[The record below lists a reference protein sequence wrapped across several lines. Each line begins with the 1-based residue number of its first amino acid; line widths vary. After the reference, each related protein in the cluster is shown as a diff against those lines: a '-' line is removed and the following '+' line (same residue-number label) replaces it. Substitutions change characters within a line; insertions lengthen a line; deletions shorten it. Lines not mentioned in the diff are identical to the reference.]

1 MRDEPEVVKI
11 LREEERTGKL
21 YQNSSTKYNERNSHE
36 NTSDT
41 IPATSHN
48 YKEINVTASLLSRC
62 KQSMEQNERCQKTTE
77 EQIIQLKKL
86 DKIKSN
92 FLSVTSHELRTPMSV
107 IKGYIQM
114 MLKGNLGTISNEQKH
129 ALDIIL
135 RNSNQLDTLIQD
147 ILDISRLES
156 GTMKFIPE
164 RTNVKNMLQQT
175 IETMQ
180 SIADTK
186 NIKININV
194 EENTPDLIIDQE
206 RVKQVI
212 VNLLNNAIKFSYER
226 SIITIFVRKTADYVL
241 FEIQDFGR
249 GIPKDKQDKIFE
261 IFYQT
266 DSERD
271 RKFGGV
277 GLGLAISRGI
287 ILAHGGNI
295 WVESEPGT
303 GSTFRLTLPIT
314 PVQDLE
320 GKFRDVDI
328 FKINDTQR
336 AMENDLREKT
346 VVWNE
351 PFEGRRGKECQK

>member
-21 YQNSSTKYNERNSHE
+21 YQRSSTTCKELDSNE
-36 NTSDT
+36 NTPDT
-41 IPATSHN
+41 IPASSN
-48 YKEINVTASLLSRC
+48 EYKENNVNASLLSRH
-62 KQSMEQNERCQKTTE
+62 KQSMEQNENFQKTTE

-92 FLSVTSHELRTPMSV
+92 FLSVTSHELRTPMSI

-114 MLKGNLGTISNEQKH
+114 ILKGNLGTVNDEQKH
-129 ALDIIL
+129 ALDIVL

-164 RTNVKNMLQQT
+164 RTNVKNMLEQT

-186 NIKININV
+186 NIKISISL

-212 VNLLNNAIKFSYER
+212 VNLLNNAIKFSYEG
-226 SIITIFVRKTADYVL
+226 SIITIFARKTADYVL

-271 RKFGGV
+271 RKSGGV

-295 WVESEPGT
+295 WVESEPGK
-303 GSTFRLTLPIT
+303 GSTFRLTLPLT

-328 FKINDTQR
+328 FKLKDTQR
-336 AMENDLREKT
+336 AIENDLRDKT
-346 VVWNE
+346 VIWNE
-351 PFEGRRGKECQK
+351 PFEGRREKE

>member
-11 LREEERTGKL
+11 LREEERVGKL
-21 YQNSSTKYNERNSHE
+21 FQKPSTKYNELNSNE
-36 NTSDT
+36 NTPDT
-41 IPATSHN
+41 KPATSN
-48 YKEINVTASLLSRC
+48 DYKESNVTASILSRR
-62 KQSMEQNERCQKTTE
+62 KQSMEQNESCQKTIE

-114 MLKGNLGTISNEQKH
+114 MLKGNLGTISNEQKK
-129 ALDIIL
+129 ALEIVL

-164 RTNVKNMLQQT
+164 RTNVKNMLEQT

-186 NIKININV
+186 NIKISISL

-212 VNLLNNAIKFSYER
+212 VNLLNNAIKFSYEG

-261 IFYQT
+261 IFYQV

-287 ILAHGGNI
+287 ILSHGGNI
-295 WVESEPGT
+295 WVESEPGK
-303 GSTFRLTLPIT
+303 GSTFRITLPIT

-320 GKFRDVDI
+320 GKFREVDI
-328 FKINDTQR
+328 FKLKDTQR

-351 PFEGRRGKECQK
+351 SFEGREEKE

>member
-21 YQNSSTKYNERNSHE
+21 YQKSSPKYKELDSNE
-36 NTSDT
+36 NTPDT
-41 IPATSHN
+41 IPTPSN
-48 YKEINVTASLLSRC
+48 DYKEINVTASIFSRR
-62 KQSMEQNERCQKTTE
+62 KQSMEQNESCQKTTE

-114 MLKGNLGTISNEQKH
+114 MLKGNLGTISNEQKK
-129 ALDIIL
+129 ALEIVL

-164 RTNVKNMLQQT
+164 RTNVKNMLEQT

-186 NIKININV
+186 NIKISISL
-194 EENTPDLIIDQE
+194 EENTPDLIVDQE
-206 RVKQVI
+206 RIKQVI
-212 VNLLNNAIKFSYER
+212 VNLLNNAIKFSYEG
-226 SIITIFVRKTADYVL
+226 SIITIFTRKTADYVL

-266 DSERD
+266 DLERD

-287 ILAHGGNI
+287 ILSHGGNI
-295 WVESEPGT
+295 WVESEPGK
-303 GSTFRLTLPIT
+303 GSTFRLTLPII

-320 GKFRDVDI
+320 GKFREADI
-328 FKINDTQR
+328 FKLNETQCVI
-336 AMENDLREKT
+336 ENDLRDKT
-346 VVWNE
+346 IRWNK
-351 PFEGRRGKECQK
+351 PFEGRGEKE

>member
-21 YQNSSTKYNERNSHE
+21 YQRSSTTCKELDSNE
-36 NTSDT
+36 NTPDT
-41 IPATSHN
+41 IPASSN
-48 YKEINVTASLLSRC
+48 ECKENNVTASLLSRR
-62 KQSMEQNERCQKTTE
+62 KQSMEQNENFQKTTE

-114 MLKGNLGTISNEQKH
+114 MLKGNLGTISNEQKK
-129 ALDIIL
+129 ALEIVL

-164 RTNVKNMLQQT
+164 RTNVKNMLEQT

-186 NIKININV
+186 NIKISISL
-194 EENTPDLIIDQE
+194 EKNTPDLIIDQE

-212 VNLLNNAIKFSYER
+212 VNLLNNAIKFSYEG
-226 SIITIFVRKTADYVL
+226 SIITIFARKTADYVL

-261 IFYQT
+261 IFYQV

-271 RKFGGV
+271 RKIGGV

-287 ILAHGGNI
+287 ILSHGGNI
-295 WVESEPGT
+295 WVESEPGK
-303 GSTFRLTLPIT
+303 GSTFRLTLPII

-320 GKFRDVDI
+320 GKFREVDI
-328 FKINDTQR
+328 FKLKDTQR
-336 AMENDLREKT
+336 AMENDLRNKT

-351 PFEGRRGKECQK
+351 SFEGREEKE

>member
-21 YQNSSTKYNERNSHE
+21 YQRSSTTCKELDSNE
-36 NTSDT
+36 NTPDT
-41 IPATSHN
+41 IRASSN
-48 YKEINVTASLLSRC
+48 EYKENNVTASLLGRR
-62 KQSMEQNERCQKTTE
+62 KQSTGQNENFQKTTE

-114 MLKGNLGTISNEQKH
+114 MLKGNLGTISNEQKK
-129 ALDIIL
+129 ALEIVL

-164 RTNVKNMLQQT
+164 RTNVKNMLEQT

-186 NIKININV
+186 NIKISISL

-212 VNLLNNAIKFSYER
+212 VNLLNNAIKFSYEG
-226 SIITIFVRKTADYVL
+226 SIITIFARKTADYVL

-261 IFYQT
+261 IFYQV

-271 RKFGGV
+271 RKIGGV

-287 ILAHGGNI
+287 ILSHGGNI
-295 WVESEPGT
+295 WVESEPGK

-320 GKFRDVDI
+320 GKFREVDI
-328 FKINDTQR
+328 FKLKDTQR
-336 AMENDLREKT
+336 AMENDLRDKT

-351 PFEGRRGKECQK
+351 PFEGRGEKE

>member
-21 YQNSSTKYNERNSHE
+21 YQKSSTTCKELHSNE
-36 NTSDT
+36 NTPDT
-41 IPATSHN
+41 IPATSN
-48 YKEINVTASLLSRC
+48 DYKEINVTASLLSRR
-62 KQSMEQNERCQKTTE
+62 KRSTGQNESCQKTTE

-135 RNSNQLDTLIQD
+135 RNSNQLDALIQD

-164 RTNVKNMLQQT
+164 RTNVKNMLEQT

-186 NIKININV
+186 NIKISISL

-212 VNLLNNAIKFSYER
+212 VNLLNNAIKFSYEG
-226 SIITIFVRKTADYVL
+226 SIITIFARKTADYVL
-241 FEIQDFGR
+241 FEIQDSGR

-261 IFYQT
+261 IFYQV

-271 RKFGGV
+271 RKIGGV

-295 WVESEPGT
+295 WVESEPGK

-320 GKFRDVDI
+320 GKFREVDI
-328 FKINDTQR
+328 FKLNDSQR
-336 AMENDLREKT
+336 TMENDLRDKT
-346 VVWNE
+346 VVLNE
-351 PFEGRRGKECQK
+351 RFEGCGKKE

>member
-21 YQNSSTKYNERNSHE
+21 YQKSSTPCKELDSNE
-36 NTSDT
+36 NTTDT
-41 IPATSHN
+41 IPASSN
-48 YKEINVTASLLSRC
+48 DFKENSVTASLLSRP
-62 KQSMEQNERCQKTTE
+62 KQSMEQHQSYQKTTE

-114 MLKGNLGTISNEQKH
+114 MLKGNLGTISNEQKK
-129 ALDIIL
+129 ALEIVL

-164 RTNVKNMLQQT
+164 RTNVKNMVEQT

-180 SIADTK
+180 TIADTK
-186 NIKININV
+186 NIKISINL

-212 VNLLNNAIKFSYER
+212 VNLLNNAIKFSYDE
-226 SIITIFVRKTADYVL
+226 SIITISIRKTGNYVV

-266 DSERD
+266 DLERD

-295 WVESEPGT
+295 WVESEPGK

-314 PVQDLE
+314 PVQDIE
-320 GKFRDVDI
+320 GKFREADI
-328 FKINDTQR
+328 FKLKDTQR
-336 AMENDLREKT
+336 EIENDLRDKT
-346 VVWNE
+346 IIWNE
-351 PFEGRRGKECQK
+351 SFEGGGKKE

>member
-21 YQNSSTKYNERNSHE
+21 YQKSSTTCKELDSNE
-36 NTSDT
+36 NTPDT
-41 IPATSHN
+41 IPAPSN
-48 YKEINVTASLLSRC
+48 DYKEINVTASILSRR
-62 KQSMEQNERCQKTTE
+62 KQSMEQHESCQKTTE

-86 DKIKSN
+86 GKIKSN

-114 MLKGNLGTISNEQKH
+114 MLKGNLGTISNEQKK
-129 ALDIIL
+129 ALDIVL
-135 RNSNQLDTLIQD
+135 RNSNRLDALIQD

-164 RTNVKNMLQQT
+164 RTNVKNMVEQT

-180 SIADTK
+180 SIADIK
-186 NIKININV
+186 NIKISTSL

-212 VNLLNNAIKFSYER
+212 VNLLNNAIKFSCEG
-226 SIITIFVRKTADYVL
+226 SIITIFVRKTKDYVL

-261 IFYQT
+261 IFYQA

-295 WVESEPGT
+295 WVESEPGK
-303 GSTFRLTLPIT
+303 GSTFRLTLPIA

-320 GKFRDVDI
+320 GKFREVDI
-328 FKINDTQR
+328 FKLKDTQR
-336 AMENDLREKT
+336 AMENDLRDKT

-351 PFEGRRGKECQK
+351 PFEGRGEKE

>member
-21 YQNSSTKYNERNSHE
+21 YQRSSTTCKELDSNE
-36 NTSDT
+36 NTPDT
-41 IPATSHN
+41 IPASSN
-48 YKEINVTASLLSRC
+48 EYKENNVTASLLSRR
-62 KQSMEQNERCQKTTE
+62 KQSMEQNENFQKTTE

-114 MLKGNLGTISNEQKH
+114 MLKGNLGTISNEQKK
-129 ALDIIL
+129 ALEIVL

-164 RTNVKNMLQQT
+164 RTNVKNMLEQT

-186 NIKININV
+186 NIKISISL

-212 VNLLNNAIKFSYER
+212 VNLLNNAIKFSYEG
-226 SIITIFVRKTADYVL
+226 SIITIFARKTADYVL

-261 IFYQT
+261 IFYQV

-271 RKFGGV
+271 RKIGGV

-287 ILAHGGNI
+287 ILSHGGNI
-295 WVESEPGT
+295 WVESEPGK

-320 GKFRDVDI
+320 GKFREVDI
-328 FKINDTQR
+328 FKLKDTQR
-336 AMENDLREKT
+336 AMENDLRDKT

-351 PFEGRRGKECQK
+351 PFEGRGEKE

>member
-1 MRDEPEVVKI
+1 MKDEPEVVKI

-21 YQNSSTKYNERNSHE
+21 YQRSSIPRKELDSKE
-36 NTSDT
+36 NTSDS
-41 IPATSHN
+41 IPASSN
-48 YKEINVTASLLSRC
+48 DYKEKNVTASLTSRR
-62 KQSMEQNERCQKTTE
+62 KQSIEQNEYCQKTTGD
-77 EQIIQLKKL
+77 QIIQLKKL
-86 DKIKSN
+86 DKIKTN
-92 FLSVTSHELRTPMSV
+92 FLSVTSHELRTPMSI

-114 MLKGNLGTISNEQKH
+114 MLKENLGTISNEQKK
-129 ALDIIL
+129 ALEIIL
-135 RNSNQLDTLIQD
+135 QNSNRLDALIQD

-164 RTNVKNMLQQT
+164 RTNVKNMLEQT

-186 NIKININV
+186 NIKININL

-206 RVKQVI
+206 RIKQVF
-212 VNLLNNAIKFSYER
+212 VNLLNNAIKFSYDR
-226 SIITIFVRKTADYVL
+226 SIVTIFVRKTGNFVL
-241 FEIQDFGR
+241 FEVQDFGR

-266 DSERD
+266 DLERD

-287 ILAHGGNI
+287 ILSHGGNI
-295 WVESEPGT
+295 WVESEPGK
-303 GSTFRLTLPIT
+303 GSNFRLTLPIT

-320 GKFRDVDI
+320 GKFREADI
-328 FKINDTQR
+328 FKLNETQCVI
-336 AMENDLREKT
+336 ENDLRDKT
-346 VVWNE
+346 IIWNE
-351 PFEGRRGKECQK
+351 PFDGRGKKE

>member
-21 YQNSSTKYNERNSHE
+21 YQKSSTTYKELDSNE
-36 NTSDT
+36 NTPDT
-41 IPATSHN
+41 IPAPSN
-48 YKEINVTASLLSRC
+48 DYKEINVTASLLSRR
-62 KQSMEQNERCQKTTE
+62 KQSMEQNESCQKITE

-114 MLKGNLGTISNEQKH
+114 MLKGNLGTISNEQKK

-135 RNSNQLDTLIQD
+135 RNSNQLDALIQD

-164 RTNVKNMLQQT
+164 RTNVKNMLEQT

-186 NIKININV
+186 NIKISISL

-212 VNLLNNAIKFSYER
+212 VNLLNNAIKFSCEG
-226 SIITIFVRKTADYVL
+226 SIIAIFVRKTGDYVL

-261 IFYQT
+261 IFYQV
-266 DSERD
+266 DSEID

-295 WVESEPGT
+295 WVESEPGK

-328 FKINDTQR
+328 FKLKDSQR
-336 AMENDLREKT
+336 AMENDLRDKT

-351 PFEGRRGKECQK
+351 PSEGRGEKE

>member
-21 YQNSSTKYNERNSHE
+21 YQRSSPPCKELDSNE
-36 NTSDT
+36 NTTDT
-41 IPATSHN
+41 LPTSSN
-48 YKEINVTASLLSRC
+48 DYKENNATATLLTKR
-62 KQSMEQNERCQKTTE
+62 KQSLEQNECCHKTTE
-77 EQIIQLKKL
+77 DQIIQLKKL
-86 DKIKSN
+86 DKIKTS
-92 FLSVTSHELRTPMSV
+92 FLSVTSHELRTPMSI

-114 MLKGNLGTISNEQKH
+114 MLKGNLGTISNEQKK

-135 RNSNQLDTLIQD
+135 RNSNRLDTLIQD

-164 RTNVKNMLQQT
+164 RTNVKTMLEQT

-180 SIADTK
+180 AIADTK
-186 NIKININV
+186 NIKINLSL
-194 EENTPDLIIDQE
+194 EEKTPDLIIDQE
-206 RVKQVI
+206 RIKQVF
-212 VNLLNNAIKFSYER
+212 VNLLNNAIKFSYDR
-226 SIITIFVRKTADYVL
+226 SIITIFARKTGNYVL

-266 DSERD
+266 DLGRD

-287 ILAHGGNI
+287 ILSHGGNI
-295 WVESEPGT
+295 WVESEPEK

-320 GKFRDVDI
+320 GKFRDADI
-328 FKINDTQR
+328 FKLNDTQR
-336 AMENDLREKT
+336 EIENDLRDKT
-346 VVWNE
+346 IIWNG
-351 PFEGRRGKECQK
+351 PFEGRGKKE

>member
-21 YQNSSTKYNERNSHE
+21 YQRSSTTYKEIDSNENIP
-36 NTSDT
+36 DT
-41 IPATSHN
+41 IPATPN
-48 YKEINVTASLLSRC
+48 DYKEINVTASILSRR
-62 KQSMEQNERCQKTTE
+62 KQSMEQNESCQKTTE

-114 MLKGNLGTISNEQKH
+114 ILKGNLGTISNEQKK

-164 RTNVKNMLQQT
+164 RTNVKNMLEQT

-186 NIKININV
+186 NIKISTSL

-212 VNLLNNAIKFSYER
+212 VSLLNNAIKFSNEG
-226 SIITIFVRKTADYVL
+226 SIITIFVRKTKDYVL

-261 IFYQT
+261 IFYQV

-295 WVESEPGT
+295 WVESEPGK

-320 GKFRDVDI
+320 GKFREVDI
-328 FKINDTQR
+328 FKLKDSQR
-336 AMENDLREKT
+336 AMENDLRDKT

-351 PFEGRRGKECQK
+351 PFEGRGEKE

>member
-21 YQNSSTKYNERNSHE
+21 YQKSSTTCKELDSNE
-36 NTSDT
+36 NTLDT
-41 IPATSHN
+41 IPAPSN
-48 YKEINVTASLLSRC
+48 DYKEINVAASLFGRR
-62 KQSMEQNERCQKTTE
+62 KQSMEQNESCQKTTE

-114 MLKGNLGTISNEQKH
+114 MLKGNLGTISNEQKK
-129 ALDIIL
+129 ALDIVL
-135 RNSNQLDTLIQD
+135 RHSNRLDALIQD

-156 GTMKFIPE
+156 GTMKFVPE
-164 RTNVKNMLQQT
+164 RTSVKNMVEQT
-175 IETMQ
+175 IETIQ
-180 SIADTK
+180 SIADIK
-186 NIKININV
+186 NIKISISL

-212 VNLLNNAIKFSYER
+212 VNLLNNAIKFSCEG
-226 SIITIFVRKTADYVL
+226 SIITIFVRKTKDYVL

-261 IFYQT
+261 IFYQA

-295 WVESEPGT
+295 WVESEPGK

-320 GKFRDVDI
+320 GKFREVDI
-328 FKINDTQR
+328 FKLKDTQR
-336 AMENDLREKT
+336 AMENDLRDKT

-351 PFEGRRGKECQK
+351 PFEGRGEKE

>member
-21 YQNSSTKYNERNSHE
+21 YQKSSTTCKELDSNE
-36 NTSDT
+36 NTPDT
-41 IPATSHN
+41 IPAPSN
-48 YKEINVTASLLSRC
+48 DYKEINVTASLLSRR
-62 KQSMEQNERCQKTTE
+62 KQSMEQNENFQKTTE

-114 MLKGNLGTISNEQKH
+114 MLKGNLGTISNEQKK
-129 ALDIIL
+129 ALEIVL

-164 RTNVKNMLQQT
+164 RTNVKNMLEQT

-186 NIKININV
+186 NIKISISL

-212 VNLLNNAIKFSYER
+212 VNLLNNAIKFSYEG
-226 SIITIFVRKTADYVL
+226 SIITIFARKTADYVL

-261 IFYQT
+261 IFYQV

-271 RKFGGV
+271 RKIGGV

-287 ILAHGGNI
+287 ILSHGGNI
-295 WVESEPGT
+295 WVESEPGK

-320 GKFRDVDI
+320 GKFREVDI
-328 FKINDTQR
+328 FKLNDSQR
-336 AMENDLREKT
+336 AMENDLRDKT

-351 PFEGRRGKECQK
+351 PFDGRGEKE

>member
-21 YQNSSTKYNERNSHE
+21 YQRPLPQCILLDSNE
-36 NTSDT
+36 NTTDT
-41 IPATSHN
+41 LLVSSN
-48 YKEINVTASLLSRC
+48 DNEENNVTVPLVNKR
-62 KQSMEQNERCQKTTE
+62 KQPMEQHECHQKTTE
-77 EQIIQLKKL
+77 DQIIQLKKL

-92 FLSVTSHELRTPMSV
+92 FLSVTSHELRTPMSI

-114 MLKGNLGTISNEQKH
+114 MLKGNLGTISNEQKK

-135 RNSNQLDTLIQD
+135 QNSNRLDALIQD

-164 RTNVKNMLQQT
+164 RTNVKNMVEQT

-186 NIKININV
+186 NIKINIRL

-212 VNLLNNAIKFSYER
+212 VNLLNNAIKFSNEG
-226 SIITIFVRKTADYVL
+226 SIITIFVRKTRNYVL

-249 GIPKDKQDKIFE
+249 GIPTDKQDKIFE

-295 WVESEPGT
+295 WVESEPGK

-314 PVQDLE
+314 PIQDLE
-320 GKFRDVDI
+320 GKFREVDI
-328 FKINDTQR
+328 FKLNDSQR
-336 AMENDLREKT
+336 MMENDLRYKT
-346 VVWNE
+346 VAWSE
-351 PFEGRRGKECQK
+351 PFDRRSEKE

>member
-21 YQNSSTKYNERNSHE
+21 YQKSSTKYKELDSNEK
-36 NTSDT
+36 TPDT
-41 IPATSHN
+41 IPTPSN
-48 YKEINVTASLLSRC
+48 DYKEINVTASRLGRR
-62 KQSMEQNERCQKTTE
+62 KQSMEQNENFQKSTE

-92 FLSVTSHELRTPMSV
+92 FLSLTSHELRTPMSV

-114 MLKGNLGTISNEQKH
+114 LLKGNFGTINGEQKH
-129 ALDIIL
+129 ALDVIL
-135 RNSNQLDTLIQD
+135 QNSNRLDTLIQD

-164 RTNVKNMLQQT
+164 RTNVKNMVEQT

-186 NIKININV
+186 NIKINISL

-206 RVKQVI
+206 RVKQAI
-212 VNLLNNAIKFSYER
+212 VNLLNNAIKFSYEG
-226 SIITIFVRKTADYVL
+226 SIITIFVTKTGNYVL
-241 FEIQDFGR
+241 FEIQDSGR

-261 IFYQT
+261 IFYQA

-287 ILAHGGNI
+287 ILSHGGNI
-295 WVESEPGT
+295 WVESEPGK
-303 GSTFRLTLPIT
+303 GSKFRLTLPIT

-320 GKFRDVDI
+320 GKFREVDI
-328 FKINDTQR
+328 FKLNDSQ
-336 AMENDLREKT
+336 
-346 VVWNE
+346 
-351 PFEGRRGKECQK
+351 

>member
-1 MRDEPEVVKI
+1 MRDEPEVIKI

-21 YQNSSTKYNERNSHE
+21 YQKSSTAYKELDSNE
-36 NTSDT
+36 NTPDT
-41 IPATSHN
+41 IPAPSN
-48 YKEINVTASLLSRC
+48 EYKKNNVTASLLGRR
-62 KQSMEQNERCQKTTE
+62 KQSMEQNESCQKTTE
-77 EQIIQLKKL
+77 DQIIQLKKL

-114 MLKGNLGTISNEQKH
+114 MLKGNLGTISNEQKK

-135 RNSNQLDTLIQD
+135 QNSNRLDTLIQD

-164 RTNVKNMLQQT
+164 RTNVKNMVEQT

-186 NIKININV
+186 NIKINIRL

-212 VNLLNNAIKFSYER
+212 VNLLNNAIKFSYDG
-226 SIITIFVRKTADYVL
+226 SIITIIIRKTGNYVL

-249 GIPKDKQDKIFE
+249 GIPKGKQDKIFE
-261 IFYQT
+261 IFYQA
-266 DSERD
+266 DSEKD

-295 WVESEPGT
+295 WVESEPEK
-303 GSTFRLTLPIT
+303 GSTFRLTLPVT

-320 GKFRDVDI
+320 GKFREVDI
-328 FKINDTQR
+328 FKLKDTQH
-336 AMENDLREKT
+336 AIENDLKDKT

-351 PFEGRRGKECQK
+351 PFDGRGEKE

>member
-21 YQNSSTKYNERNSHE
+21 YQKSSTTCKELHSNE
-36 NTSDT
+36 NTPDT
-41 IPATSHN
+41 IPATSN
-48 YKEINVTASLLSRC
+48 DYKEINVTASLLSRR
-62 KQSMEQNERCQKTTE
+62 KRSTGQNESCQKTTE

-135 RNSNQLDTLIQD
+135 RNSNQLDALIQD

-164 RTNVKNMLQQT
+164 RTNVKNMLEQT

-186 NIKININV
+186 NIKISISL

-212 VNLLNNAIKFSYER
+212 VNLLNNAIKFSYEG
-226 SIITIFVRKTADYVL
+226 SIITIFARKTADYVL
-241 FEIQDFGR
+241 FEIQDSGR

-261 IFYQT
+261 IFYQV

-271 RKFGGV
+271 RKIGGV

-295 WVESEPGT
+295 WVESEPGK

-320 GKFRDVDI
+320 GKFREVDI
-328 FKINDTQR
+328 FKLNDSQR
-336 AMENDLREKT
+336 VMENDLRDKT
-346 VVWNE
+346 VVLNE
-351 PFEGRRGKECQK
+351 RFEGCGKKE